1 MLCLVVKLALL
12 LFRCEWFWGVH
23 KMLSF
28 FTGFTVGL
36 SLIVAIGAQN
46 IWVLSQSMAGA
57 NRLVIAAV
65 CILCD
70 ATLIVI
76 GVYSVQL
83 IQQWLP
89 PLVPVLTWAGVAM
102 LMWLAFGAAKRAWGG
117 QAALFSSSE
126 IQVHSWPKTAAT
138 ALGITLLNPHV
149 YLDTVVLIGSIGSA
163 QPQPFWFTVGACLAS
178 FCWFSALTGL
188 APRLKVW
195 LSSPLRW
202 RLFDAFIALIL
213 TGVAIKLAI

>member
-1 MLCLVVKLALL
+1 
-12 LFRCEWFWGVH
+12 
-23 KMLSF
+23 MLSF

-57 NRLVIAAV
+57 NRLVIALV

-70 ATLIVI
+70 AALIVT

-89 PLVPVLTWAGVAM
+89 PLVPALTWAGVAM
-102 LMWLAFGAAKRAWGG
+102 LLWLAFGAAQRAWRG
-117 QAALFSSSE
+117 QGALHSSSVV
-126 IQVHSWPKTAAT
+126 QVQSWQKTALT
-138 ALGITLLNPHV
+138 ALAITLLNPHV

-163 QPQPFWFTVGACLAS
+163 QSQPFWFTVGACLAS
-178 FCWFSALTGL
+178 LCWFSALTGL
-188 APRLKVW
+188 APKLKVW

-202 RLFDAFIALIL
+202 RLFDGLVAFVLAGIAL
-213 TGVAIKLAI
+213 KLAV

>member
-1 MLCLVVKLALL
+1 
-12 LFRCEWFWGVH
+12 
-23 KMLSF
+23 MLSF
-28 FTGFTVGL
+28 LTGFTVGL

-57 NRLVIAAV
+57 NRLVIALV

-70 ATLIVI
+70 AALIVT

-83 IQQWLP
+83 IQLWLP

-102 LMWLAFGAAKRAWGG
+102 LLWLAFDAAQRAWRG
-117 QAALFSSSE
+117 QGALHSSSVV
-126 IQVHSWPKTAAT
+126 QVQSWQKTALT
-138 ALGITLLNPHV
+138 ALAITLLNPHV
-149 YLDTVVLIGSIGSA
+149 YLDTVVLIGSIGSVQA
-163 QPQPFWFTVGACLAS
+163 QPFWFTLGACLAS

-188 APRLKVW
+188 APKLKIW

-202 RLFDAFIALIL
+202 RLFDGLVALVLSCIAL
-213 TGVAIKLAI
+213 KLAL

>member
-1 MLCLVVKLALL
+1 
-12 LFRCEWFWGVH
+12 
-23 KMLSF
+23 MLSF

-46 IWVLSQSMAGA
+46 IWVLSQSIAGA
-57 NRLVIAAV
+57 NRLVIALV

-70 ATLIVI
+70 AALIVT

-89 PLVPVLTWAGVAM
+89 PLVPLLTWAGVAM
-102 LMWLAFGAAKRAWGG
+102 LLWLAFGAAQRAWRGEG
-117 QAALFSSSE
+117 ALHLSSAV
-126 IQVHSWPKTAAT
+126 QVQSWQKTALT
-138 ALGITLLNPHV
+138 ALAITLLNPHV
-149 YLDTVVLIGSIGSA
+149 YLDTVVLIGSVGSVQA
-163 QPQPFWFTVGACLAS
+163 EPFGFTVGACLAS

-188 APRLKVW
+188 APKLKVW

-202 RLFDAFIALIL
+202 RLFDGFVALGLSGIALKL
-213 TGVAIKLAI
+213 TL

>member
-1 MLCLVVKLALL
+1 
-12 LFRCEWFWGVH
+12 
-23 KMLSF
+23 MLSF

-70 ATLIVI
+70 TTLIVT

-89 PLVPVLTWAGVAM
+89 PLVPVLT
-102 LMWLAFGAAKRAWGG
+102 L
-117 QAALFSSSE
+117 S
-126 IQVHSWPKTAAT
+126 
-138 ALGITLLNPHV
+138 
-149 YLDTVVLIGSIGSA
+149 LIHI
-163 QPQPFWFTVGACLAS
+163 
-178 FCWFSALTGL
+178 
-188 APRLKVW
+188 
-195 LSSPLRW
+195 
-202 RLFDAFIALIL
+202 
-213 TGVAIKLAI
+213 

>member
-1 MLCLVVKLALL
+1 
-12 LFRCEWFWGVH
+12 
-23 KMLSF
+23 MLSF
-28 FTGFTVGL
+28 FTGFSVGL

-70 ATLIVI
+70 AALIVT
-76 GVYSVQL
+76 GVYSVHL

-89 PLVPVLTWAGVAM
+89 PLVPMLTWAGVAM
-102 LMWLAFGAAKRAWGG
+102 LLWLAFGAAQRAWQGKG
-117 QAALFSSSE
+117 ALYANTAV
-126 IQVHSWPKTAAT
+126 QVDSWQKTALT
-138 ALGITLLNPHV
+138 ALAITLLNPHV
-149 YLDTVVLIGSIGSA
+149 YLDTVVLIGSVGSVQA
-163 QPQPFWFTVGACLAS
+163 EPFWFTVGACLAS

-188 APRLKVW
+188 APKLKVW

-202 RLFDAFIALIL
+202 RLFDGLVALMLTGIAL
-213 TGVAIKLAI
+213 KLVV

>member
-1 MLCLVVKLALL
+1 
-12 LFRCEWFWGVH
+12 
-23 KMLSF
+23 MLSF

-57 NRLVIAAV
+57 NRLVIALV

-70 ATLIVI
+70 AALIVT

-89 PLVPVLTWAGVAM
+89 PLVPLLTWAGVAM
-102 LMWLAFGAAKRAWGG
+102 LLWLAFGAAQRAWRG
-117 QAALFSSSE
+117 QGALHSSAVV
-126 IQVHSWPKTAAT
+126 QVQSWQKTALT
-138 ALGITLLNPHV
+138 ALAITLLNPHV
-149 YLDTVVLIGSIGSA
+149 YLDTVVLIGSVGSVQA
-163 QPQPFWFTVGACLAS
+163 QPFWFTVGACLAS

-188 APRLKVW
+188 APKLKVW

-202 RLFDAFIALIL
+202 RLFDGLVALVLSGIAL
-213 TGVAIKLAI
+213 KLAL

>member
-1 MLCLVVKLALL
+1 
-12 LFRCEWFWGVH
+12 
-23 KMLSF
+23 MLSF

-70 ATLIVI
+70 AALIVV

-83 IQQWLP
+83 IQLWLP

-102 LMWLAFGAAKRAWGG
+102 LLWLAFGAAKRAWQG
-117 QAALFSSSE
+117 QGTLLAKAEVQVQSS
-126 IQVHSWPKTAAT
+126 PKTAVT
-138 ALGITLLNPHV
+138 ALAITLLNPHV
-149 YLDTVVLIGSIGSA
+149 YLDTVVLIGSVGSA
-163 QPQPFWFTVGACLAS
+163 QAQPFWFTVGACLAS
-178 FCWFSALTGL
+178 LCWFSALTGL
-188 APRLKVW
+188 APRLKIW

-202 RLFDAFIALIL
+202 RLFDGLVAFILAGIAL
-213 TGVAIKLAI
+213 KLAV

>member
-1 MLCLVVKLALL
+1 
-12 LFRCEWFWGVH
+12 
-23 KMLSF
+23 MLSF

-57 NRLVIAAV
+57 NRLVIALV

-70 ATLIVI
+70 AALIVT

-102 LMWLAFGAAKRAWGG
+102 LLWLAFGAAQRAWQGKG
-117 QAALFSSSE
+117 TLHANPTL
-126 IQVHSWPKTAAT
+126 QVDSWQKTALT
-138 ALGITLLNPHV
+138 ALAITLLNPHV
-149 YLDTVVLIGSIGSA
+149 YLDTVVLIGSVGSA
-163 QPQPFWFTVGACLAS
+163 QPEPFWFTVGACMAS
-178 FCWFSALTGL
+178 FCWFGALTGL

-195 LSSPLRW
+195 LCSPLRW
-202 RLFDAFIALIL
+202 RLFDGLVALIL
-213 TGVAIKLAI
+213 SAIAFKLAL

>member
-1 MLCLVVKLALL
+1 
-12 LFRCEWFWGVH
+12 
-23 KMLSF
+23 MLSF

-57 NRLVIAAV
+57 NRLVIAMV

-70 ATLIVI
+70 AALIVT

-89 PLVPVLTWAGVAM
+89 PLVPLLTWAGVAM
-102 LMWLAFGAAKRAWGG
+102 LLWLAFGAAQRAWRG
-117 QAALFSSSE
+117 QGALHSSTVV
-126 IQVHSWPKTAAT
+126 QVQSWQKTALT
-138 ALGITLLNPHV
+138 ALVITLLNPHV
-149 YLDTVVLIGSIGSA
+149 YLDTVVLIGSVGSVQA
-163 QPQPFWFTVGACLAS
+163 QPFWFTVGACLVS

-188 APRLKVW
+188 APKLKVW

-202 RLFDAFIALIL
+202 RLFDGLVALVLSGIAL
-213 TGVAIKLAI
+213 KLAL

>member
-1 MLCLVVKLALL
+1 
-12 LFRCEWFWGVH
+12 
-23 KMLSF
+23 MLSF

-57 NRLVIAAV
+57 NRLVIALV

-70 ATLIVI
+70 AALIVT

-102 LMWLAFGAAKRAWGG
+102 LLWLALGAAQRAWQG
-117 QAALFSSSE
+117 QGALLVHNRV
-126 IQVHSWPKTAAT
+126 QVHSWQKTALT
-138 ALGITLLNPHV
+138 ALAITLLNPHV
-149 YLDTVVLIGSIGSA
+149 YLDTVVLIGSVGSA
-163 QPQPFWFTVGACLAS
+163 QPEPFWFTLGACLAS
-178 FCWFSALTGL
+178 LCWFSALTGL
-188 APRLKVW
+188 APRLKIW

-202 RLFDAFIALIL
+202 RLFDALVALVL
-213 TGVAIKLAI
+213 TGIAVKLAV